1 MNYRHAYH
9 AGNHTE
15 LLKHSALLLVLR
27 HLAAKDKPFFVL
39 DTHGGI
45 GAYDL
50 ASEKAQKT
58 REAEDGILRL
68 ARSGAPSALVDFV
81 RAFNQGG
88 EIRRYPGSPAI
99 IAEHLREQD
108 RLAVCELH
116 HDDIETLRINMGRDA
131 RIAVHHRDAYEAM
144 NALLPPAER
153 RGLVLIDPPY
163 EKIDE
168 EDALAAALIRAQ
180 RKWATGIYMAWYPI
194 KAARP
199 FERMKQALEDAA
211 IPNILTAELTL
222 APADEIKLVGGGL
235 VIINAPWKLD
245 DELRTL
251 TDDLRVS
258 LRAHRG
264 RASVEWLAPPK

>member
-15 LLKHSALLLVLR
+15 LLKHSALILILR

-45 GAYDL
+45 GTYDL
-50 ASEKAQKT
+50 ASEKVQKT

-68 ARSGAPSALVDFV
+68 ARSGAPSVLVDFV
-81 RAFNQGG
+81 RDFNEGV

-99 IAEHLREQD
+99 IAAHLRAND

-116 HDDIETLRINMGRDA
+116 HDDIETLRRNMGYDPRV
-131 RIAVHHRDAYEAM
+131 AVHHRDAYEGL
-144 NALLPPAER
+144 NALVPPPER

-163 EKIDE
+163 EKPDE
-168 EDALAAALIRAQ
+168 EEALAKALIRAH
-180 RKWATGIYMAWYPI
+180 RKWATGVFMAWYPI
-194 KAARP
+194 KSARP
-199 FERMKQALEDAA
+199 FEHLKQTLADAA
-211 IPNILTAELTL
+211 IPGVLVAELTL
-222 APADEIKLVGGGL
+222 APADEVKLVGGGL
-235 VIINAPWKLD
+235 VIINPPWKLD
-245 DELRTL
+245 EQL
-251 TDDLRVS
+251 TALTGDLKVA

-264 RASVEWLAPPK
+264 RASVEWLTPPK